1 MNNNKI
7 SLKVSQLEGS
17 SLARGFP
24 KGQWILKQPLQAIAK
39 KVVRKTVSPAQ
50 QTSKVNVKFINLSE
64 ELRAKETQKTYPS
77 ALTSTPH
84 SAVKENQQK
93 HDKKKKNSNAITR
106 NIVGVW
112 GPGVN
117 LEKDKNPKFSLM
129 KFVLNSLKSS
139 RTEPLKR
146 TKVPMSSPQP
156 PPPPPPPPAVPVEP
170 EMDSYLKALEE
181 SRIPCQNLEDPTDCD
196 DFTHLFKP
204 YWSYNYDTSTLLPHQ
219 GLLSSSTLYN
229 EYSSSVKDIIANS
242 QYQLAGQPSTDSNDF
257 LLQKPILFL
266 SPNIK
271 FTIYHHSSPT
281 FEKIH
286 DETALPSFETIIET
300 EPSAPSVADDPSNES
315 ETSSLDESLVES
327 SGLGVVGAMTNLK
340 VVPVST

>member
-1 MNNNKI
+1 M
-7 SLKVSQLEGS
+7 
-17 SLARGFP
+17 ARG
-24 KGQWILKQPLQAIAK
+24 ILKGHCIFKHPLQAIAK
-39 KVVRKTVSPAQ
+39 RMVRKTVSPAA
-50 QTSKVNVKFINLSE
+50 QTSNVNVKFTNLSE
-64 ELRAKETQKTYPS
+64 ELREKQKQKTYPS
-77 ALTSTPH
+77 VLTSITPD
-84 SAVKENQQK
+84 SAVIQENQQK
-93 HDKKKKNSNAITR
+93 HDKKKKNSNTITR

-146 TKVPMSSPQP
+146 TKVPMSSTQP

-242 QYQLAGQPSTDSNDF
+242 QYQLASQPSTDSNDF

-315 ETSSLDESLVES
+315 ETSSLADDSLVES
-327 SGLGVVGAMTNLK
+327 SGLSVVGAMTNLK

>member
-1 MNNNKI
+1 
-7 SLKVSQLEGS
+7 
-17 SLARGFP
+17 
-24 KGQWILKQPLQAIAK
+24 
-39 KVVRKTVSPAQ
+39 
-50 QTSKVNVKFINLSE
+50 
-64 ELRAKETQKTYPS
+64 
-77 ALTSTPH
+77 
-84 SAVKENQQK
+84 
-93 HDKKKKNSNAITR
+93 
-106 NIVGVW
+106 
-112 GPGVN
+112 
-117 LEKDKNPKFSLM
+117 
-129 KFVLNSLKSS
+129 
-139 RTEPLKR
+139 
-146 TKVPMSSPQP
+146 MSSTQP

-204 YWSYNYDTSTLLPHQ
+204 YWSYNYDTSTLVPHQ